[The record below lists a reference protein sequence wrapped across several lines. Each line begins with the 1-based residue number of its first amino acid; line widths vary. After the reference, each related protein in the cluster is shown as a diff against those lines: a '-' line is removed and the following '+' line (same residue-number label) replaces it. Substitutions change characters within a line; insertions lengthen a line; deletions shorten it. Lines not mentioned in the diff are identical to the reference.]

1 MYICFFYIFL
11 YRYDYGAIERTPC
24 VVHTVQLVVNMIQK
38 EPPIRTLLEKV
49 RHLLNKFR
57 KSSVTTERLLQNWAL
72 VKDCPTRWSSCFA
85 MILRRLK
92 VKEHLTSVAE
102 SMGWDSRQPSE
113 WKKIGMLRDL
123 LLPFAEHIGALTLGQ
138 AMFTLVYVLE
148 KKLQ

>member
-1 MYICFFYIFL
+1 
-11 YRYDYGAIERTPC
+11 
-24 VVHTVQLVVNMIQK
+24 
-38 EPPIRTLLEKV
+38 
-49 RHLLNKFR
+49 
-57 KSSVTTERLLQNWAL
+57 
-72 VKDCPTRWSSCFA
+72 

-148 KKLQ
+148 KNCSESGLYLRTTLNKQQTQQSANCVLCVVVHCC